1 MAKEAYFYGKRGD
14 DARTMSLPRRRQ
26 NVREPATT
34 AAHELSFMF
43 SFISFFFPAGFT
55 DVRVPATTAAHEL
68 TEAARE
74 AAWVSTGLLSHKAS
88 LRAHKANFEF
98 FVEYKA
104 CDCWASENVPH
115 FSYVTSSYIL
125 CHIIIHPMSHH
136 HREYKAFDC
145 WASENVP
152 RFCTRQI
159 HTCMHAYIHAY
170 MHTCIHTCMHTCIHT
185 CMHAY
190 LHTYIHT
197 CMHTY
202 IHTYIHTCTVE
213 CLCVSV
219 CVYACLC
226 VDTHRHAVEI
236 TQLCV

>member
-125 CHIIIHPMSHH
+125 CHIIIENIRLVIAG
-136 HREYKAFDC
+136 HRKMCHVFAH
-145 WASENVP
+145 
-152 RFCTRQI
+152 TRYMHACI
-159 HTCMHAYIHAY
+159 HTYMHTCIHAY
-170 MHTCIHTCMHTCIHT
+170 MHTY
-185 CMHAY
+185 MHAY
-190 LHTYIHT
+190 MYTYMHAYIHTYIHT
-197 CMHTY
+197 HMHAYVHPYTHTHAYINTY
-202 IHTYIHTCTVE
+202 IHTYIHV
-213 CLCVSV
+213 L
-219 CVYACLC
+219 
-226 VDTHRHAVEI
+226 
-236 TQLCV
+236 